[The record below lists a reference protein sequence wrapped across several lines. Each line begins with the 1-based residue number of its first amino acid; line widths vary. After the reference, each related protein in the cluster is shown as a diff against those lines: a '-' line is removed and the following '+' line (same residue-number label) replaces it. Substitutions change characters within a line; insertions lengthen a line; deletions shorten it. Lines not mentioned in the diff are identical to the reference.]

1 MRLQIRANCRDKD
14 VIGPQFTAGTRWG
27 ICKDLFGI
35 TLQKTMI
42 HIFEGYVI
50 EREIGWGVATEIFWI
65 SVHNIPQPLHL
76 PRAVEAGEAGL
87 AGEELL
93 HGGLFEVALLGDEP
107 VQRGQQ
113 PIHIAQRLCDGALFG
128 ERWNR
133 INEIDSI
140 TYVELFLRSTVLDML
155 HLASAVLR
163 IHHVAQPV
171 RVKRWMLP
179 DNHH

>member
-1 MRLQIRANCRDKD
+1 MKKHETRTRDACPAPDHTKSSRTDPISHFTVKKKMRLQIRANCRDKD

-76 PRAVEAGEAGL
+76 PLAVEAGEAGL

-113 PIHIAQRLCDGALFG
+113 SIHIAQRLCDGALFWG
-128 ERWNR
+128 RWNE
-133 INEIDSI
+133 N
-140 TYVELFLRSTVLDML
+140 F
-155 HLASAVLR
+155 
-163 IHHVAQPV
+163 
-171 RVKRWMLP
+171 
-179 DNHH
+179 